1 MRYFQNAGKTY
12 GYDETIPSQVPYIDK
27 AIAAGWVEVTG
38 SWPPAPTAAELTA
51 QQLAAEIQ
59 AAYSAG
65 LTITSTSTPAVKGTY
80 GIRIQD
86 QQTIN
91 AVETFVIKNNAF
103 PGSSGTSL
111 AYQDIA
117 GNFHVFPSLAIW
129 SEFANAVANYVAD
142 LKMYAAG
149 APGSSLPSKSVTIA

>member
-1 MRYFQNAGKTY
+1 MPYVKLDNNGVVIY
-12 GYDETIPSQVPYIDK
+12 SSVNNEPETIEAP
-27 AIAAGWVEVTG
+27 AGVCCGFILSNGVF
-38 SWPPAPTAAELTA
+38 SAPPKTTA

-59 AAYSAG
+59 GAYTAG